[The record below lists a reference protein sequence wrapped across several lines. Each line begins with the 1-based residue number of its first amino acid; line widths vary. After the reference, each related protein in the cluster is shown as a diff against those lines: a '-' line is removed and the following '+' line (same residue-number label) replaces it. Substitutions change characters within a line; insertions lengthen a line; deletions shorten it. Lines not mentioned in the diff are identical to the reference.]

1 MLREYQKWFSPYL
14 QRDMELLIFGHSGT
28 PVLVFPARRGR
39 FYDYEDWGLVDA
51 LREKIEN
58 GWLQLFCVDSIDADG
73 LYSRRIPPHERV
85 QRHEQYERY
94 IMDEVVPLMNYRNPQ
109 PFRIVHGCSF
119 GAYHAVNIALRHPH
133 QFHKVVALSGRYDL
147 SAPVAEFRDL
157 FDGHYDETV
166 YFHTPNHFLPN
177 IHEEDLLAALRRM
190 QLVLTVGEDDPFL
203 ESNQALSQALQ
214 TKQVNHELHYWQG
227 RAHQATDWQKM
238 VQLYL

>member
-1 MLREYQKWFSPYL
+1 MLREYLKWFSPYL

-39 FYDYEDWGLVDA
+39 FYDYEDWGLVEA
-51 LREKIEN
+51 VREKIEN

-109 PFRIVHGCSF
+109 SFRMAHGCSF

-147 SAPVAEFRDL
+147 SVPVAEFRDL

-177 IHEEDLLAALRRM
+177 IHEGDLLAALRRM
-190 QLVLTVGEDDPFL
+190 QLVLTVGEEDPFL
-203 ESNQALSQALQ
+203 GSNQALSQALQ